1 MKRLDNVLIMTFE
14 EMNTLYEIADN
25 AECKAGDWFPT
36 QNDLNHIVKN
46 DPATY
51 VDFLIWIYETANFPS
66 SKEAQGIKR
75 EINKIIKNTI
85 QIID

>member
-14 EMNTLYEIADN
+14 EMNTLYEIADT
-25 AECKAGDWFPT
+25 AECKAGDWYPT
-36 QNDLNHIVKN
+36 LDDLNHIVKY

-66 SKEAQGIKR
+66 SKEAQSIKI
-75 EINKIIKNTI
+75 EINNIIKNTI
-85 QIID
+85 QIIE